1 MQSGVSFLGGMA
13 EECPTAGGAELWLP
27 DEFLDDDFFSEEE
40 KAAVAAKSES
50 DEEEGVDG
58 LSRRVAGL
66 VVGNGKGGGDGSP
79 AKAEVLAG
87 SPQSILCG
95 LHASGED
102 SPNGVASQVS
112 SPPSSPLEQA
122 PADPW
127 DLLSEAA
134 GQVARLRTTSIPV
147 PTNAAA
153 NQGDPV
159 MAPPAKKLSAPTEA
173 PNHAGANHSQP
184 INNSMEQRRIQIAR
198 FNALKQQ
205 QLLKHRRERELA
217 VATAA
222 AWGTRVAGSHRA
234 GAAAGYG
241 APASHVLSASAWPP
255 LKKSQPQPPAS
266 PAAGMRALFLTP
278 PGAKRECAGTGVFI
292 PRQAGAPAEPKKK
305 PACSPVLLP
314 ARVVQALNLNVEDL
328 GARPIYPGGFV
339 LDHDALVSRSN
350 ALLASRSS
358 QLHGASSR
366 EVNLPQE
373 WTY

>member
-1 MQSGVSFLGGMA
+1 MA
-13 EECPTAGGAELWLP
+13 DECPPAGGAELWLP

-40 KAAVAAKSES
+40 KAAVAANSES

-66 VVGNGKGGGDGSP
+66 VVGNGKGGGETVP
-79 AKAEVLAG
+79 LQRLAEVLAG

-112 SPPSSPLEQA
+112 SPPSSPLDQA

-153 NQGDPV
+153 NQGHPV
-159 MAPPAKKLSAPTEA
+159 MPPAKVVSAPAEA
-173 PNHAGANHSQP
+173 PKAAGANHSQQ
-184 INNSMEQRRIQIAR
+184 NNSMEQRRIQIAR
-198 FNALKQQ
+198 FNVLKQQ
-205 QLLKHRRERELA
+205 QLLKHQRERELA

-222 AWGTRVAGSHRA
+222 AWGTCVAGSHRA
-234 GAAAGYG
+234 GAAGYG
-241 APASHVLSASAWPP
+241 APAPHVLSASAWPP
-255 LKKSQPQPPAS
+255 LQKWHQQQQPPPLAS
-266 PAAGMRALFLTP
+266 PAGMRALFLTP

-292 PRQAGAPAEPKKK
+292 PRQAGAPAEPKK

-328 GARPIYPGGFV
+328 GAPSIYPGGFV

-350 ALLASRSS
+350 ALLAARSS
-358 QLHGASSR
+358 QLHGAPSR
-366 EVNLPQE
+366 ELNLPQE

>member
-1 MQSGVSFLGGMA
+1 MA
-13 EECPTAGGAELWLP
+13 AECPTPAGGAELWLP

-58 LSRRVAGL
+58 LARRVAGL
-66 VVGNGKGGGDGSP
+66 VVGNGKGGGGDGSP

-95 LHASGED
+95 LQASGED

-122 PADPW
+122 PADAW
-127 DLLSEAA
+127 DLLNEAA

-153 NQGDPV
+153 NQGHPV
-159 MAPPAKKLSAPTEA
+159 MPPAAKKLAAPAEA
-173 PNHAGANHSQP
+173 PKAAGANLSQP
-184 INNSMEQRRIQIAR
+184 NNAMEQRRIQIAR

-234 GAAAGYG
+234 GAAGTGYG
-241 APASHVLSASAWPP
+241 APAPHVLSASAWPP
-255 LKKSQPQPPAS
+255 LQKSQQQQPPPAS

-328 GARPIYPGGFV
+328 GGRPIYPGGFV

>member
-1 MQSGVSFLGGMA
+1 MQRGVSFPGGMA
-13 EECPTAGGAELWLP
+13 EECPPAGGAELWLP

-50 DEEEGVDG
+50 DEEEGMDG
-58 LSRRVAGL
+58 LSRRAAGL
-66 VVGNGKGGGDGSP
+66 VVGGGGDGSP
-79 AKAEVLAG
+79 AKAQVLAG

-102 SPNGVASQVS
+102 SPNGAASQVS
-112 SPPSSPLEQA
+112 SPPSSPLEKT

-127 DLLSEAA
+127 DLLKEAA
-134 GQVARLRTTSIPV
+134 GQVARMRTTSGILVATNAGAHQRHPV
-147 PTNAAA
+147 PPLA
-153 NQGDPV
+153 Q
-159 MAPPAKKLSAPTEA
+159 KLSAPAEA
-173 PNHAGANHSQP
+173 PKAAGANLPQAQP
-184 INNSMEQRRIQIAR
+184 KNSMEHRRIQIAR

-205 QLLKHRRERELA
+205 QLLKHMRERELA

-222 AWGTRVAGSHRA
+222 AWGTSVAGSHRA
-234 GAAAGYG
+234 AGYR
-241 APASHVLSASAWPP
+241 APAPHVLSSSAWPT
-255 LKKSQPQPPAS
+255 LQKQQQQQQRAAS
-266 PAAGMRALFLTP
+266 PAGMRAVFVAP

-292 PRQAGAPAEPKKK
+292 PRQAGAPAEPKKR
-305 PACSPVLLP
+305 PAACAPVLLP

-350 ALLASRSS
+350 ALLASRASQ

>member
-1 MQSGVSFLGGMA
+1 MA
-13 EECPTAGGAELWLP
+13 EECPPTGGAELWLP

-66 VVGNGKGGGDGSP
+66 VVGNGKGGGGDGSP

-95 LHASGED
+95 LHASEED
-102 SPNGVASQVS
+102 SPNGAASQVS

-127 DLLSEAA
+127 DLLNEAA

-147 PTNAAA
+147 PTNAVA
-153 NQGDPV
+153 NQGQPV
-159 MAPPAKKLSAPTEA
+159 MPPPAKKLSAPAEA
-173 PNHAGANHSQP
+173 PKAAGANHSQP
-184 INNSMEQRRIQIAR
+184 NNSMEQRRIQIAR

-205 QLLKHRRERELA
+205 QLLKHQRERELA

-234 GAAAGYG
+234 GAAGYG
-241 APASHVLSASAWPP
+241 APAPNVLSASAWPP
-255 LKKSQPQPPAS
+255 LQKSQQQQQQPPAS
-266 PAAGMRALFLTP
+266 PAGMRALFLTP

-292 PRQAGAPAEPKKK
+292 PRHAGAPAEPKKK

-350 ALLASRSS
+350 ALLAARSS
-358 QLHGASSR
+358 QLRGASSR

>member
-1 MQSGVSFLGGMA
+1 MA
-13 EECPTAGGAELWLP
+13 EEYPLAGAAEFWLP

-50 DEEEGVDG
+50 DEEEGLDG
-58 LSRRVAGL
+58 LSRRMAGL
-66 VVGNGKGGGDGSP
+66 LVGNGKGDGSP
-79 AKAEVLAG
+79 AKAQVMAG
-87 SPQSILCG
+87 SPQSTLCG
-95 LHASGED
+95 LAASGED

-112 SPPSSPLEQA
+112 SPPSSPLEQQ

-127 DLLSEAA
+127 DLLYEAA
-134 GQVARLRTTSIPV
+134 GQVARLRTSTIPV
-147 PTNAAA
+147 PGNGAAGHA
-153 NQGDPV
+153 AV
-159 MAPPAKKLSAPTEA
+159 PPAKKPAAPAPAPAPA
-173 PNHAGANHSQP
+173 PNTAGVSANNYP
-184 INNSMEQRRIQIAR
+184 PNNLVEQRRKVAQ
-198 FNALKQQ
+198 FNAMKQQ
-205 QLLKHRRERELA
+205 ELLKHQRERELA

-222 AWGTRVAGSHRA
+222 AWGTSLGGPGPKR
-234 GAAAGYG
+234 AAGYG
-241 APASHVLSASAWPP
+241 APHGLNSSAWPP
-255 LKKSQPQPPAS
+255 LQKPHQPAVS
-266 PAAGMRALFLTP
+266 AAGMRAMFLAP

-292 PRQAGAPAEPKKK
+292 PRQAGAPAEPKKR
-305 PACSPVLLP
+305 PACSTVLLP

-358 QLHGASSR
+358 QLHGASAR